1 MEGSPIS
8 EGIELKRRILI
19 LAAFVLAALSAVA
32 GDELPRCH
40 STRAECETR
49 IREMMTGKKYLGVI
63 FYDTEKGILVKAVVP
78 DSPAEEAGLRQG
90 DLIVKVNGQNCA
102 DGNVKLF
109 KQLVDKARE
118 RGVLAIRVKRN
129 GTYVDTEAKLTQITE
144 TQIERIIAAHF
155 KAAHPD
161 DER

>member
-1 MEGSPIS
+1 LLRRVPIF
-8 EGIELKRRILI
+8 
-19 LAAFVLAALSAVA
+19 AAFLLAALTAVA

-40 STRAECETR
+40 ATRAECEAK

-63 FYDTEKGILVKAVVP
+63 FYDTEKGILIKAVVP
-78 DSPAEEAGLRQG
+78 DSPAETAGLRQG

-109 KQLVDKARE
+109 KKLVDKARE
-118 RGVLAIRVKRN
+118 KGLLAIRVKRN
-129 GTYVDTEAKLTQITE
+129 GSYVDTVARLTQITE
-144 TQIERIIAAHF
+144 TQIERIVAAHL